1 MSYKK
6 TQILLK
12 KSEKIEKS
20 DSVEKSNTRQNK
32 LNIDVEKIHKWI
44 AEYKKNRDSKIK
56 ELIVKES
63 MPLVKKIANNL
74 ARRSTDPVEDL
85 IQVGCLGL
93 IKAIENFDPSV
104 GAKCTTYFTH
114 LIAGE
119 MKHYCRDR
127 SMLFR
132 APRELVELNF
142 RINKIIQKLTYEF
155 GREPS
160 DLELAEALE
169 LDTNKIQEAQ
179 NVERRRNLISLDSAF
194 NSGEDENTLL
204 STLVDL
210 KSHNQSSLH
219 EVKLVL
225 EKAFASIS
233 AESKEIITAIFLKER
248 TQSSYSRENGISQ
261 MQTSRRLRY
270 ALTELRLYFQKT
282 GLYRLS

>member
-1 MSYKK
+1 MSQNESKILTKESEPLKNSYKTGK
-6 TQILLK
+6 LK
-12 KSEKIEKS
+12 
-20 DSVEKSNTRQNK
+20 
-32 LNIDVEKIHKWI
+32 IDADKIHAWI
-44 AEYKKNRDSKIK
+44 DEYKKNKDPKIR

-63 MPLVKKIANNL
+63 MPLVKKIASNL
-74 ARRSTDPVEDL
+74 ARRSTDPIEDL
-85 IQVGCLGL
+85 VQVGCLGL
-93 IKAIENFDPSV
+93 IKAIENFNPSV

-142 RINKIIQKLTYEF
+142 KINKIIQKLAYEL

-194 NSGEDENTLL
+194 NSNEDENTLL
-204 STLVDL
+204 STLVDI
-210 KSHNQSSLH
+210 KTQNRSNLH

-233 AESKEIITAIFLKER
+233 PESKEIITAIFLKEK
-248 TQSSYSRENGISQ
+248 TQSSYSREKGISQ

-270 ALTELRLYFQKT
+270 ALTEIRLYFQKA
-282 GLYRLS
+282 GLHRFA